1 MQGCFADDICK
12 VKLEQAIPLYS
23 QSVDLIYQ
31 GVVYVVVSLETG
43 YAMEHMGSSE
53 FLISDVTQRVTS
65 WTSYDEWGN
74 ITHNAVLKCG
84 YRELDLV
91 KKYTG
96 HERDSVLGMYYA
108 KARLYDT
115 ADKHGST
122 KGNKLGDKRFMAV
135 DPVKGDTRN
144 PQSMVHYTYTIN
156 DSLMYVDPL
165 GLWTRSL
172 GGWLSILSN

>member
-1 MQGCFADDICK
+1 MVHNIK
-12 VKLEQAIPLYS
+12 
-23 QSVDLIYQ
+23 
-31 GVVYVVVSLETG
+31 T
-43 YAMEHMGSSE
+43 
-53 FLISDVTQRVTS
+53 VTKSNNGNV
-65 WTSYDEWGN
+65 TSYDEWGN

-84 YRELDLV
+84 KRELDLV
-91 KKYTG
+91 KNYTG

-144 PQSMVHYTYTIN
+144 PQSMVLECYSKSTVN
-156 DSLMYVDPL
+156 SFSQSDRKKWS
-165 GLWTRSL
+165 RQA
-172 GGWLSILSN
+172 